1 MIINIIN
8 KLINNW
14 DDFFP
19 IRNYNL
25 DYNMYIIFRFLFYS
39 FILILILSNNK
50 LIKIIL
56 FIILIITFI
65 CLYLI
70 ESKNVNDI
78 IYEEKIN
85 NFIKEKCRKSTINN
99 PMSNILNTMET
110 DDLNLNNCDD
120 KINNKK
126 LIDNNLSYNIYS
138 NSTDL
143 FDRKTNKNNFITINT
158 SYPNDTKKFKEFLYN
173 FNDNNCK
180 NDGLICRTY
189 DDIRYHKNN

>member
-1 MIINIIN
+1 MIINIFK
-8 KLINNW
+8 KLIDNW

-50 LIKIIL
+50 FIKIIL
-56 FIILIITFI
+56 FIILIIIFI